1 MHNKTFRESTAK
13 FLRRFHTP
21 LLEHGLM
28 SRDEFELMH
37 TYISSLVKRGTPP
50 LTVTPKLIRAPEVA
64 ELLDIS
70 YAEFRKLDKD
80 GFFPFKRRTI
90 GKSVR
95 YFYPDVVKYMEL
107 GSYESENTMEEKK
120 NYEG

>member
-1 MHNKTFRESTAK
+1 MHNETFRESTARL
-13 FLRRFHTP
+13 LRRIHTP
-21 LLEHGLM
+21 LLEHGVI

-50 LTVTPKLIRAPEVA
+50 PTVTPKLIRAPEVA

-70 YAEFRKLDKD
+70 YAEFRKLDKE
-80 GFFPFKRRTI
+80 GFFPFKRRSI

-95 YFYPDVVKYMEL
+95 YFYPDIVKYMEL
-107 GSYESENTMEEKK
+107 GCFDPENTMKE
-120 NYEG
+120 